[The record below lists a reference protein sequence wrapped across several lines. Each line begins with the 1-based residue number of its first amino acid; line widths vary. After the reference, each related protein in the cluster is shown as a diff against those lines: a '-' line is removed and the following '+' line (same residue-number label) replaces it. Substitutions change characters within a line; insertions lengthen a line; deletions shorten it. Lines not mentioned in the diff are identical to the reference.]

1 MNESAVYNEAD
12 LAPFQKRLDELRDIV
27 HGDKA
32 SGKHPE
38 GMTKLL
44 ERQLKDC
51 CEFTTFFKLIPTV
64 ASYAYIQYAYSFSY
78 TH

>member
-38 GMTKLL
+38 GMTYN
-44 ERQLKDC
+44 
-51 CEFTTFFKLIPTV
+51 
-64 ASYAYIQYAYSFSY
+64 A
-78 TH
+78 